1 MATRPRHGRC
11 RRDPLNVVSD
21 FLCVLGDCLH
31 LGADGDDLHQ
41 AYHAAFK
48 VSEVYT
54 LFSSVIGHRIRL
66 GPLSLECE
74 CQTLTLAVALTLAT
88 CAQIDSD
95 FGFNQSLFWDYVLPP
110 IIFNAGYSMSQRRFF
125 SNISTITLYGVTLP
139 PRCPTPPPERL

>member
-1 MATRPRHGRC
+1 MIACILALMATTYIKHTMPHSKYRKYIHYSAVLLGIGF
-11 RRDPLNVVSD
+11 VSGL
-21 FLCVLGDCLH
+21 FLWS
-31 LGADGDDLHQ
+31 
-41 AYHAAFK
+41 
-48 VSEVYT
+48 VS
-54 LFSSVIGHRIRL
+54 G
-66 GPLSLECE
+66 
-74 CQTLTLAVALTLAT
+74 QTLTLAVALTLAT